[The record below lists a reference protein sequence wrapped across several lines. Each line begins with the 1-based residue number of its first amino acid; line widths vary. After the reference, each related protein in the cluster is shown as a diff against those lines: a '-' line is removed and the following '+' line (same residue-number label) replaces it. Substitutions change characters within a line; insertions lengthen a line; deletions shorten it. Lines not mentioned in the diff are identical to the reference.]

1 MLEDYRTSQQSLG
14 RHDASIVSMRN
25 WMMVAVATYFGL
37 VGRLAE
43 ITQTARAHT
52 TSSSYM
58 WPPLL
63 LWFLSYV
70 FTAYE
75 RGNSRALVEVIRIVE
90 RAHLPDNREELDGL
104 SDRYLPTRERIPSKV
119 WHKALGFY
127 IPALTDVPV
136 FVWHCLLLVFVFGTG
151 WAMFPS
157 LLCPIQCRT
166 QLLVAWL
173 VFGAFTLVGWALR
186 KAGVSSAQR
195 RMLSDLELKQLRARE

>member
-1 MLEDYRTSQQSLG
+1 
-14 RHDASIVSMRN
+14 
-25 WMMVAVATYFGL
+25 MMVAVATYFGL

-136 FVWHCLLLVFVFGTG
+136 LSGT
-151 WAMFPS
+151 
-157 LLCPIQCRT
+157 
-166 QLLVAWL
+166 
-173 VFGAFTLVGWALR
+173 AFFWC
-186 KAGVSSAQR
+186 SCSAQVGR
-195 RMLSDLELKQLRARE
+195 CSHRCSARFSAVRSS